1 MRARILHG
9 PWHAASPMASGWQ
22 RWRWLAPWAGTAVA
36 IACIAGLIDPY
47 RVRAAFERIPA
58 VWLVAACVLVA
69 LNVVAGAVRWQFAL
83 RAYGAD
89 RVPPLTTAVRLY
101 FIAFFYNNYLPGA
114 VAGDVVRGAVAHDV
128 FAGRGPAAG
137 LAVVLVERAL
147 GLFALFL
154 LLATG
159 LVLNP
164 GIIHTNHYAIWT
176 GLGLAGSTALVLALP
191 LARRLAP
198 HLPRTIGEHAA
209 RVPELSS
216 WSAFA
221 VTGVL
226 SLVTQ
231 ALVTVAGW
239 LLLRSLVPVTL
250 GQALLIIPLAAA
262 TTFIPITVGGAGARE
277 FVYVVLGKML
287 LHMDA
292 NDALAASLALW
303 LAHLAVGGIGGV
315 IQLVRRRQP

>member
-1 MRARILHG
+1 MTT
-9 PWHAASPMASGWQ
+9 GWQ

-36 IACIAGLIDPY
+36 LACIAGMIDPY

-58 VWLVAACVLVA
+58 AWLAAACGLVA
-69 LNVVAGAVRWQFAL
+69 LNVLAGAVRWQFAL

-89 RVPPLTTAVRLY
+89 RVPSVATATRLY

-128 FAGRGPAAG
+128 FAGRGPTAG

-154 LLATG
+154 LLALG
-159 LVLNP
+159 LVLN
-164 GIIHTNHYAIWT
+164 GGVAHAHHYAIWT
-176 GLGLAGSTALVLALP
+176 GIGLAGSTALVLALP

-198 HLPRTIGEHAA
+198 HLPGEIREYAG

-221 VTGVL
+221 TTGVL
-226 SLVTQ
+226 SLTTQ
-231 ALVTVAGW
+231 ALVTLAGW

-250 GQALLIIPLAAA
+250 AQALLIIPLAAA

-277 FVYVVLGKML
+277 LVYVELGRLML
-287 LHMDA
+287 HIDVE
-292 NDALAASLALW
+292 DALAASLALW
-303 LAHLAVGGIGGV
+303 LTHLAVGGIGGV

>member
-1 MRARILHG
+1 MTT
-9 PWHAASPMASGWQ
+9 GWQ

-36 IACIAGLIDPY
+36 LACIAGMIDPH

-58 VWLVAACVLVA
+58 AWLAAACGLVA

-89 RVPPLTTAVRLY
+89 RVPSLATATRLY

-114 VAGDVVRGAVAHDV
+114 VAGDVIRGAVAHDV
-128 FAGRGPAAG
+128 FAGRGPTAG

-147 GLFALFL
+147 GLFALFV
-154 LLATG
+154 LLALG
-159 LVLNP
+159 LVLN
-164 GIIHTNHYAIWT
+164 GGVIHTHHFAIWT
-176 GLGLAGSTALVLALP
+176 GIGLAGSTALVLALP
-191 LARRLAP
+191 VARRLAP
-198 HLPRTIGEHAA
+198 HLPDDIRDYAG

-221 VTGVL
+221 TTGVL
-226 SLVTQ
+226 SLTTQ
-231 ALVTVAGW
+231 ALVTLAGW
-239 LLLRSLVPVTL
+239 VLLRSLVPVTL
-250 GQALLIIPLAAA
+250 AQALLIVPLAAA
-262 TTFIPITVGGAGARE
+262 TTFIPITVGGVGARE
-277 FVYVVLGKML
+277 LVYVELGRLML
-287 LHMDA
+287 HISA
-292 NDALAASLALW
+292 ADALAASLALW